1 MLYLNIFAINTF
13 TLLNAILPALI
24 IKTNKELEEKREE
37 ERKERERQNAE
48 DMVAKMHEE
57 PSAQTPQETPA
68 KTANPDATPPENQT
82 QKTPEDDAQNAEDD
96 PDNKDIV
103 TRSKTGSLTPRTFNI
118 EDLRKR
124 TTAILNR
131 DDPDKK
137 LEDSLR
143 MTRLK
148 STQIA
153 NGTYLYKLGM
163 ENNFRA
169 YVNQY
174 TTNVIALN
182 KPQRNEERDKKRHL
196 SHKFSLTTASE
207 FKWIGGEF
215 VTFCFVFKFDM
226 NYLRFLFENF

>member
-1 MLYLNIFAINTF
+1 MRFSRFCVLQTVLSA
-13 TLLNAILPALI
+13 AAI
-24 IKTNKELEEKREE
+24 IKANKELEDKREE
-37 ERKERERQNAE
+37 ERRERERQNAE

-57 PSAQTPQETPA
+57 PSVPPPRETPA
-68 KTANPDATPPENQT
+68 NPAKPPNPDANPPNPDANPPE
-82 QKTPEDDAQNAEDD
+82 KIAEDDAQNAADDD
-96 PDNKDIV
+96 PENKDIV

-124 TTAILNR
+124 TTAVLNR
-131 DDPDKK
+131 DDPDGRRAAD
-137 LEDSLR
+137 ESLR

-163 ENNFRA
+163 EGNFRA
-169 YVNQY
+169 YVNQFA
-174 TTNVIALN
+174 TNVIALN

-215 VTFCFVFKFDM
+215 GRVECWKFWL
-226 NYLRFLFENF
+226 NYW